1 MNDQEREDTF
11 ERWISEYRPLLHRTV
26 RAFARPADADDL
38 MQELLLSLWKALPAY
53 RSESRAS
60 TFVYRVT
67 HNAALTWHRGH
78 RRRMIETLPEPEAV
92 PESLEGSCLHRDERM
107 LNLLYERI
115 HELSPVDRSL
125 MLLSLDDLGYQEIG
139 AIHGLSSNVVGVR
152 LHRLRK
158 QILSD
163 MKENFDDL

>member
-1 MNDQEREDTF
+1 
-11 ERWISEYRPLLHRTV
+11 
-26 RAFARPADADDL
+26 
-38 MQELLLSLWKALPAY
+38 
-53 RSESRAS
+53 
-60 TFVYRVT
+60 
-67 HNAALTWHRGH
+67 
-78 RRRMIETLPEPEAV
+78 
-92 PESLEGSCLHRDERM
+92 EGSCLHRDERM

-125 MLLSLDDLGYQEIG
+125 MLLSLDELGYQEIG

>member
-1 MNDQEREDTF
+1 MNDQDREDTF
-11 ERWISEYRPLLHRTV
+11 ERWTSEHRALLHRTV

-53 RSESRAS
+53 RMESRSS
-60 TFVYRVT
+60 TFIYRVA
-67 HNAALTWHRGH
+67 HNAALTWHRG
-78 RRRMIETLPEPEAV
+78 RRRPTETLSEPEAV
-92 PESLEGSCLHRDERM
+92 PESVQGTCQQHDEQV
-107 LNLLYERI
+107 LDLLYEHI
-115 HELSPVDRSL
+115 HALSPVDRSL
-125 MLLSLDDLGYQEIG
+125 MLLSLDDLGYGEIG

-163 MKENFDDL
+163 MKENFDEL